1 MSLLAFD
8 PQPSGSPESA
18 STNAESTNDDRL
30 PSRDLLESVLNET
43 LTGRSVGDSMS
54 RTTLAALQEV
64 AKRHRGQPL
73 ILEPVAVELV
83 RALLR
88 LKFPKQPVTS
98 REWKFMS
105 NRIAQTMLDDPVAR
119 ERLRVFWSRLTEME
133 R

>member
-43 LTGRSVGDSMS
+43 LTGRSVRDSMS